1 MRERTTTT
9 RAGRQEGR
17 REGGREEGNARG
29 TRRKR
34 RAQRRATRDPCS
46 SLRSRGYF
54 AWRRLHLFFATI
66 VPLSLP
72 LSLVEFVESLIVR
85 GSQARI
91 VSWNRVISHRLEK
104 ERHDKRQSSRNLD
117 TSLSVDIEQIS
128 RAVELLHKTFA
139 RSIYRLI
146 MISRRAD
153 RVLTDCAS
161 GRTNVICPL
170 IKSQLNL
177 D

>member
-17 REGGREEGNARG
+17 REGEREGGRKGTREEREENEEHREGPRE
-29 TRRKR
+29 
-34 RAQRRATRDPCS
+34 DPCS

-85 GSQARI
+85 GSKARI
-91 VSWNRVISHRLEK
+91 VSWNRVTSRRLER
-104 ERHDKRQSSRNLD
+104 ERHNKRPSSRNLD
-117 TSLSVDIEQIS
+117 TSLSIDS
-128 RAVELLHKTFA
+128 LFRHRANFT
-139 RSIYRLI
+139 S
-146 MISRRAD
+146 
-153 RVLTDCAS
+153 C
-161 GRTNVICPL
+161 RTSPQNFCT
-170 IKSQLNL
+170 LNIPVNYDL
-177 D
+177 ETR